1 MHTTLVV
8 LPDLAAAGQPLAAN
22 SISQV
27 ISNITDWI
35 MGIIALV
42 ATMFL
47 VIGGLRYMAAGGDP
61 AQVEQAK
68 GKLKSALSRRCPAAK
83 PTPAGWSARQPGR
96 SRTGQPS
103 PAEAQWHRRPPEAE
117 PGRVFALEK
126 RQAGQQ
132 EQATHRS
139 GQEVVSWRWP
149 QKDDVVCL
157 VA

>member
-1 MHTTLVV
+1 MHTTLAV
-8 LPDLAAAGQPLAAN
+8 LSDLAAEAQPLAAN

-68 GKLKSALSRRCPAAK
+68 GNFKSALIGYALAVL
-83 PTPAGWSARQPGR
+83 
-96 SRTGQPS
+96 S
-103 PAEAQWHRRPPEAE
+103 P
-117 PGRVFALEK
+117 
-126 RQAGQQ
+126 
-132 EQATHRS
+132 
-139 GQEVVSWRWP
+139 VVL
-149 QKDDVVCL
+149 QVL
-157 VA
+157 QGILGG

>member
-1 MHTTLVV
+1 MHTTLAV
-8 LPDLAAAGQPLAAN
+8 LSDLAAAGQPLAAN

-68 GKLKSALSRRCPAAK
+68 GNFKSALIGYALAVL
-83 PTPAGWSARQPGR
+83 
-96 SRTGQPS
+96 S
-103 PAEAQWHRRPPEAE
+103 P
-117 PGRVFALEK
+117 
-126 RQAGQQ
+126 
-132 EQATHRS
+132 
-139 GQEVVSWRWP
+139 VVL
-149 QKDDVVCL
+149 QVL
-157 VA
+157 QGILGG